1 MAGLPTGRRQNPLG
15 GTFPAGDRAVTKNG
29 YTKQD
34 IETIRN
40 DVEVTSIGVWLTDQG
55 IYPVP
60 WQFGYALRC

>member
-1 MAGLPTGRRQNPLG
+1 VNPLG
-15 GTFPAGDRAVTKNG
+15 WASPAGDRAVTKNG

-60 WQFGYALRC
+60 WQFGYGFRC

>member
-1 MAGLPTGRRQNPLG
+1 MAGLPIRRRQNPLG
-15 GTFPAGDRAVTKNG
+15 WAFPAGDRAVTKNG

-40 DVEVTSIGVWLTDQG
+40 DVEVTSIGVWLTDQR

-60 WQFGYALRC
+60 WQFGCRFRC